1 MDKQAVIAHIEA
13 LIENFRRLDKE
24 TKKENATTE
33 RFLSDQL
40 EYAKNGMVNY
50 NTAWAPMALYKMK
63 GDTPSASIREYRM
76 SHGDSTDLIEGFEEI
91 RVAMSD
97 GSGYLTL

>member
-24 TKKENATTE
+24 TKKENVSVE
-33 RFLSDQL
+33 RFLLGQL

-50 NTAWAPMALYKMK
+50 NTVWSPMALYKMK
-63 GDTPSASIREYRM
+63 GDTPSQSILQYRM
-76 SHGDSTDLIEGFEEI
+76 KHGDSTDLVEGFEEI
-91 RVAMSD
+91 RVAMAD
-97 GSGYLTL
+97 GSGYRTL